1 ACGSTEALGPL
12 GASGSSRLS
21 AQDDH
26 EEVIR
31 AKSGRSPNSAVGSSV
46 EHPLGVGSTRA
57 DVMNAPPCP
66 SDTSVSYQHGG
77 NARVYFAPELKE
89 LADALARRREDGCPK
104 LAFEFLKFLLA
115 EGIVTEG
122 FKGGKP
128 GIAITFKGKQVAAN
142 KADFE
147 ALCMK

>member
-1 ACGSTEALGPL
+1 
-12 GASGSSRLS
+12 
-21 AQDDH
+21 
-26 EEVIR
+26 
-31 AKSGRSPNSAVGSSV
+31 
-46 EHPLGVGSTRA
+46 
-57 DVMNAPPCP
+57 M
-66 SDTSVSYQHGG
+66 
-77 NARVYFAPELKE
+77 YFAPELKE

-147 ALCMK
+147 SLCMKFAQQNCGS